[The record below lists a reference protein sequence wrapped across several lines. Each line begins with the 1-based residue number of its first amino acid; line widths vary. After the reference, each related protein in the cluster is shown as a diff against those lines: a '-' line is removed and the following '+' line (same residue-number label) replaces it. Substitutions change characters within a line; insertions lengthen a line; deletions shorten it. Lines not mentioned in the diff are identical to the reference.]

1 MRAARQFL
9 YSQVLPVAIMLF
21 SCLVFAGC
29 QSAATTESKSQ
40 SIKVAAA
47 SEDEGPSYTFG
58 IIYPVAHLFYE
69 EITRLAE
76 EAAAP
81 HSIRLIVKAPESFS
95 ADQQIHMMETMI
107 QQQVDAIAIAPI
119 DAAALAPVIDR
130 AVEAGI
136 PVICF
141 ESDSPGSRRLSLI
154 GTDNVKA
161 GEQMGQVIRQL
172 HNNKG
177 MLLIESGVQSM
188 KVNQERLEG
197 LLRYLQDHTNIQ
209 VLEIRY
215 HGGNSDK
222 SLSDLEQMIDDH
234 PHFDSLVSIDPISSS
249 ASVLV
254 WKAKGLNRFALSFNM
269 TPEMK
274 EAIRNGQI
282 TSVISHHEQ
291 DWGRLLIE
299 HLLRAA
305 QGEHVPPFVD
315 TGIQVVQGLS
325 SE

>member
-9 YSQVLPVAIMLF
+9 YSQVRIVAVMLLGCF
-21 SCLVFAGC
+21 VFAGC
-29 QSAATTESKSQ
+29 QSAPVTEAKPP

-47 SEDEGPSYTFG
+47 SEVDAPRYTFG

-69 EITRLAE
+69 EITRLTE

-119 DAAALAPVIDR
+119 DGAVLAPVIDR

-161 GEQMGQVIRQL
+161 GEQMGQVIQQL

-177 MLLIESGVQSM
+177 MLLIESGVKSM

-222 SLSDLEQMIDDH
+222 ALSDLEQMIDDH
-234 PHFDSLVSIDPISSS
+234 PHFDSLVSIDLISSS
-249 ASVLV
+249 TSVLV

-274 EAIRNGQI
+274 EAFRNGQI
-282 TSVISHHEQ
+282 TSVISQHEQ
-291 DWGRLLIE
+291 DWGHLLIK

-305 QGEHVPPFVD
+305 EGEPIPPFVD
-315 TGIQVVQGLS
+315 TDTQVVQSLS

>member
-1 MRAARQFL
+1 MRAARPFL
-9 YSQVLPVAIMLF
+9 YSQVRIVAAMLLGCF
-21 SCLVFAGC
+21 VFAGC
-29 QSAATTESKSQ
+29 QSAPVTEAKPP
-40 SIKVAAA
+40 SIKVAVA
-47 SEDEGPSYTFG
+47 SEDGAPRYTFG

-81 HSIRLIVKAPESFS
+81 HSIQLIVKAPESFS

-107 QQQVDAIAIAPI
+107 QQKVDAIAIAPI

-177 MLLIESGVQSM
+177 MLLIESGVQNM
-188 KVNQERLEG
+188 KVNQERLDG
-197 LLRYLQDHTNIQ
+197 LLQYLQNHTNIQ

-222 SLSDLEQMIDDH
+222 ALSDLEQMIDDH
-234 PHFDSLVSIDPISSS
+234 PHFDSLVSVDLISSS

-274 EAIRNGQI
+274 EAIQNGQI

-291 DWGRLLIE
+291 NWGRLLIDY
-299 HLLRAA
+299 LLRAA
-305 QGEHVPPFVD
+305 QGEHVPPFID
-315 TGIQVVQGLS
+315 TGTEVVQGLS